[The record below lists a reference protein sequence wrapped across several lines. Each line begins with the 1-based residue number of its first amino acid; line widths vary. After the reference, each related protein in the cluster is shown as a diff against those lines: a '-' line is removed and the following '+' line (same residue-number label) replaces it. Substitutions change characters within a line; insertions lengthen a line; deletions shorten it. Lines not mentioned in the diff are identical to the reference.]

1 MRGLRMSMMIELR
14 RITIITTMHLLVIS
28 AYLFVN
34 TLITYAN
41 ATATTSIGNGVASKL
56 STLHIEQKNAAL
68 LFFGTA
74 HSFSPENPQL
84 QDIEDMWRRF
94 RPDVVLIEGG
104 SWPLAKNRTEAV
116 SKYGEMGFSTWLAS
130 ITKTKIV
137 DADPPIV
144 DEMHHVAKVHTF
156 ERTKLYYVLRMVPQW
171 RDELRNGTSGTLQ
184 EKLVSFLNSPN
195 FKKIDSLANILT
207 TEEAFEKAFRTH
219 IPNVADWKTIDWK
232 VTSGMVESCSI
243 NAVAKTSARYRDQ
256 HMVKKIMQFMQE
268 GKRVLVVAGNDH
280 LIEQQPML
288 RDALKLNSHRD

>member
-1 MRGLRMSMMIELR
+1 MGMMIKQHSS
-14 RITIITTMHLLVIS
+14 TIITTIHFVVIL

-34 TLITYAN
+34 TSIAYAD

-68 LFFGTA
+68 LFFGTT
-74 HSFSPENPQL
+74 HSFSPQNPQL

-104 SWPLAKNRTEAV
+104 TWPLAKSRTEAI

-130 ITKTKIV
+130 VTKTKII

-144 DEMHHVAKVHTF
+144 EEMRHVAMVHTY

-171 RDELRNGTSGTLQ
+171 RDELRNGTSATLQ
-184 EKLVSFLNSPN
+184 GKLVSFLNSPD
-195 FKKIDSLANILT
+195 FKKINVLANILT
-207 TEEAFEKAFRTH
+207 TEAEFEKAFKAH
-219 IPNVADWKTIDWK
+219 IQNVADWKTIDWK
-232 VTSGMVESCSI
+232 ITSGLVESSSI

-256 HMVKKIMQFMQE
+256 HMVKKITQLMRE

-280 LIEQQPML
+280 LVEQQPML
-288 RDALKLNSHRD
+288 RDALKLNNHRD